1 MKDVPNV
8 ENVCYSL
15 PCNNTLSF
23 CALCHQA
30 VPRNDIIVPES

>member
-23 CALCHQA
+23 VHYATKLFHGMT
-30 VPRNDIIVPES
+30 S